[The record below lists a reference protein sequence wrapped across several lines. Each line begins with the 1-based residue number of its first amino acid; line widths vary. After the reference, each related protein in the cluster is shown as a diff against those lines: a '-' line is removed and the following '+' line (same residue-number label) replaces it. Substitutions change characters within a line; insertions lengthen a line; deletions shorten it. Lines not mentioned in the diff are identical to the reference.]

1 MRKNRTMKQKLLDGI
16 DDAMENGAEYISY
29 GGTGDTVM
37 INDAI
42 AYFQR
47 LPDDLGDA
55 AENVTRWYECDASG
69 NRIIRAKEI
78 YGGITKRG
86 TGVVV
91 WEGSSEAFCGS
102 WVGAKGL
109 PHAFGSTEEMGN
121 GKKLIAVC
129 LSWKDLDEDTLEL
142 AFDAAT
148 AKGDKSPTISEVFR
162 VNDMVTIIT
171 FDGWD

>member
-1 MRKNRTMKQKLLDGI
+1 MKQKLLDAI
-16 DDAMENGAEYISY
+16 DGAMSSGAEYISY
-29 GGTGDTVM
+29 GGIGDTVK
-37 INDAI
+37 IDNAI
-42 AYFQR
+42 EYIQR

-55 AENVTRWYECDASG
+55 AEDLTRWYECDASG

-78 YGGITKRG
+78 YGGITTRG
-86 TGVVV
+86 SGVIVLN
-91 WEGSSEAFCGS
+91 GSAEVFCGN

-109 PHAFGSTEEMGN
+109 PQVFGSFDETGTSRMFV
-121 GKKLIAVC
+121 AVC

-142 AFDAAT
+142 AFNAAN

-162 VNDMVTIIT
+162 VNDMATIIT